1 MLPSSLRYTIESSW
15 LIANKNSSLVSSW
28 KFTILPFVDR
38 VTYHVKSTR
47 FVFTGKRKLPIFH
60 GNGVMARP
68 DSKKFVRGNLCSLRY
83 LRRTKRGR
91 WKILDASPIVFRP
104 FSFFFF
110 PLLAYHSDGL
120 QKWSSR
126 WQARAMFVPPTLPG
140 SGRAVTREIIRRISR
155 VSLCN

>member
-1 MLPSSLRYTIESSW
+1 MLPSSLRYTIETSW

-110 PLLAYHSDGL
+110 L
-120 QKWSSR
+120 SSR
-126 WQARAMFVPPTLPG
+126 TIRTG
-140 SGRAVTREIIRRISR
+140 CKSGRVVDKRAPCSYHRRCLVLAELLLER
-155 VSLCN
+155 LFVG